1 MRYLGKL
8 GFLMHT
14 VIKLPKALIRRHG
27 WLASSHAVRYFR
39 WETIKNWMLVSY
51 EWAMTDLV
59 YLSIAI
65 DGKIAVVT
73 INRQDKLNAL
83 NLAVIKEIEQ
93 VFIGLSEDDDVR
105 GIILTGEGKKAFVA
119 GADIGELADLNR
131 QTGRVQSKR
140 GQRVFSLIE
149 NFSKPV
155 VAAINGYAL
164 GGGLELALSCHL
176 RVASRTARFGFPE
189 VSLGIMPG
197 FGGTVRLSR
206 VIGLGRAIEM
216 TLTGDMIGAD
226 KAENF
231 GLVSA
236 VFGSDDFL
244 SDSKDFLGR
253 IIRHSPG
260 AIQKALRSLYFAQDT
275 RTVEALVM
283 ENDLF
288 GQLSGS
294 EDMREGISAFLEK
307 RKPVFKGK

>member
-1 MRYLGKL
+1 M
-8 GFLMHT
+8 
-14 VIKLPKALIRRHG
+14 
-27 WLASSHAVRYFR
+27 
-39 WETIKNWMLVSY
+39 
-51 EWAMTDLV
+51 
-59 YLSIAI
+59 
-65 DGKIAVVT
+65 
-73 INRQDKLNAL
+73 
-83 NLAVIKEIEQ
+83 
-93 VFIGLSEDDDVR
+93 FIGLSEDDDVR

-226 KAENF
+226 KAEDF

-244 SDSKDFLGR
+244 SDAKDFLGR

-307 RKPVFKGK
+307 RKPMFKGK

>member
-1 MRYLGKL
+1 
-8 GFLMHT
+8 
-14 VIKLPKALIRRHG
+14 
-27 WLASSHAVRYFR
+27 
-39 WETIKNWMLVSY
+39 
-51 EWAMTDLV
+51 MTDLV

-65 DGKIAVVT
+65 DGHIAVVT

-226 KAENF
+226 KAEDF

-244 SDSKDFLGR
+244 SDAKDFLGR

-307 RKPVFKGK
+307 RKPMFKGK

>member
-1 MRYLGKL
+1 
-8 GFLMHT
+8 
-14 VIKLPKALIRRHG
+14 
-27 WLASSHAVRYFR
+27 
-39 WETIKNWMLVSY
+39 
-51 EWAMTDLV
+51 MTDLV

-65 DGKIAVVT
+65 DGHIAVVT

-226 KAENF
+226 KAEDF

-244 SDSKDFLGR
+244 SDAKDFLGR

>member
-1 MRYLGKL
+1 
-8 GFLMHT
+8 
-14 VIKLPKALIRRHG
+14 
-27 WLASSHAVRYFR
+27 
-39 WETIKNWMLVSY
+39 
-51 EWAMTDLV
+51 MTDLV

>member
-1 MRYLGKL
+1 M
-8 GFLMHT
+8 
-14 VIKLPKALIRRHG
+14 
-27 WLASSHAVRYFR
+27 
-39 WETIKNWMLVSY
+39 
-51 EWAMTDLV
+51 
-59 YLSIAI
+59 
-65 DGKIAVVT
+65 
-73 INRQDKLNAL
+73 
-83 NLAVIKEIEQ
+83 
-93 VFIGLSEDDDVR
+93 
-105 GIILTGEGKKAFVA
+105 
-119 GADIGELADLNR
+119 
-131 QTGRVQSKR
+131 
-140 GQRVFSLIE
+140 IE

-216 TLTGDMIGAD
+216 TLTGDMIGTD